1 MAAIN
6 AIIRLIMSKGVQEA
20 IKKHGS
26 AAVKEARKHMD
37 DLMKKPTAGQ
47 KAIEKATKSQRAAR
61 SKVRKAVVGT
71 VAGGTAVGGAYKA
84 GQTSAENSKRK
95 NKVGSRTAKMLNTQ
109 PKGRV
114 VSTTNLGS
122 RKK

>member
-37 DLMKKPTAGQ
+37 DLMTKPKPGQDKVKKLTPKQRSYRQGQ
-47 KAIEKATKSQRAAR
+47 
-61 SKVRKAVVGT
+61 RKAVL
-71 VAGGTAVGGAYKA
+71 GGTSVA
-84 GQTSAENSKRK
+84 
-95 NKVGSRTAKMLNTQ
+95 
-109 PKGRV
+109 
-114 VSTTNLGS
+114 
-122 RKK
+122 